1 MNQRGILIIILSILI
16 AFTVVVV
23 SFLGLYRFYP
33 ELFGVNRSTDS
44 LEIDSIYTEPLLTI
58 SKQQMYKYQTELL
71 GKDLLKFKKD
81 SLEKAS
87 KDLSKSLNKIQ
98 NKIKHL
104 NDSISH
110 FNETL
115 NLKRKGDRA
124 LKDSIRKL
132 QREFKKANQDKLSA
146 EEQIKSNNKLLNSK
160 VDSTKLANIKA
171 FAKMYN
177 TASSDGVA
185 KILEKLEPKQAAMI
199 LKFMQKKKAGK
210 VLEVMKPERA
220 AEILLQGNITK

>member
-1 MNQRGILIIILSILI
+1 MNQRGLLIIILSILI
-16 AFTVVVV
+16 AFTVVVI
-23 SFLGLYRFYP
+23 SFLSIYRFYP
-33 ELFGVNRSTDS
+33 EWLGIKPSTDS

-58 SKQQMYKYQTELL
+58 TEQQMQKYQDSLL
-71 GKDLLKFKKD
+71 DRALLKAKKD

-87 KDLSKSLNKIQ
+87 KELSASLKKIE

-110 FNETL
+110 FNKKLSE
-115 NLKRKGDRA
+115 KRKGDRV

-132 QREFKKANQDKLSA
+132 YNEYKIANQEKIKA
-146 EEQIKSNNKLLNSK
+146 EEQIKSNNQLLKNKS
-160 VDSTKLANIKA
+160 DSTKLANIKA

-177 TASSDGVA
+177 TANPSGVA
-185 KILEKLEPKQAAMI
+185 QILEKLEPKEAAMI

-210 VLEVMKPERA
+210 VLEVMKPEKA
-220 AEILLQGNITK
+220 AEILLQGNK